1 MEKLDIFKITID
13 DEYSDGE
20 DLGIQQIAFTSNP
33 AIKIKGMAFSEVKP
47 KRYSFKD
54 DVKMRIAAPALI
66 PMTIYRNDEMGEYYV
81 QFTEEEVEK
90 IFVKFMSNLNNK
102 GKFNLEHNSEME
114 VPAFILEAWMVGRE
128 PKSDRSYSEFGVEVP
143 TGTIFVVSQVTNSE
157 YYTQLVNNE
166 QVGFSIEGFL
176 GMKLRK
182 HDGPYEKEL
191 AVESYNDYPEAA
203 VNNAKRAL
211 KYQEE
216 NKTRC
221 GTRVGWTRARQLA
234 NREVLSEET
243 INRMASFIRHK
254 QNSGTPYDE
263 GCGGL
268 MYDAWGGDAGI
279 NWAIKKAEQLK
290 KLKELKINL
299 SEMKEKEQ
307 KMGDLYLPDGEWEI
321 AGKTYVI
328 EGGQVTEIIDEKE
341 MMECECGTDEC
352 DCEGSEFTALQ
363 EEEVVEEVKEEIKE
377 EKIEEP
383 SMKEEEILN
392 LIEPKLEEIYK
403 MIADLN
409 VKIEGK
415 QDVVVEEK
423 KVEEVKMN
431 KHQIY
436 SEILKKLK

>member
-13 DEYSDGE
+13 EEYAEGE
-20 DLGIQQIAFTSNP
+20 DLGIQQIAFTKNP
-33 AIKIKGMAFSEVKP
+33 AIKVKGMAFSEIQP
-47 KRYSFKD
+47 KKFLFKD

-90 IFVKFMSNLNNK
+90 IFVKFMSNLNNS
-102 GKFNLEHNSEME
+102 GKFNLEHNVEME
-114 VPAFILEAWMVGRE
+114 VPAFILEAWMVGNDT
-128 PKSDRSYSEFGVEVP
+128 KADRSYSEFGVEVP
-143 TGTIFVVSQVTNSE
+143 KGSIFIVSQITNPQYYSE
-157 YYTQLVNNE
+157 LVENE

-182 HDGPYEKEL
+182 HDGPYQKEL
-191 AVESYNDYPEAA
+191 AVDSFNDYPEAA

-243 INRMASFIRHK
+243 INRMAAFIRHE
-254 QNSGTPYDE
+254 QNSKTPYDE

-268 MYDAWGGDAGI
+268 MYDAWGGSAGI

-290 KLKELKINL
+290 KNKELKINL
-299 SEMKEKEQ
+299 SEMEKEKT

-321 AGKTYVI
+321 GGKTYVI
-328 EGGQVTEIIDEKE
+328 EGGKVVEIIDENE
-341 MMECECGTDEC
+341 MVEGEKSTECNCG
-352 DCEGSEFTALQ
+352 GSKFNELQ
-363 EEEVVEEVKEEIKE
+363 EEVVEEVKEEIE

-383 SMKEEEILN
+383 TIDEEQIMN

-409 VKIEGK
+409 VKLESK
-415 QDVVVEEK
+415 QDVKIEEK

-431 KHQIY
+431 KQQAY

>member
-13 DEYSDGE
+13 EEYGEGE
-20 DLGIQQIAFTSNP
+20 DLGISQIAFTKTP
-33 AIKIKGMAFSEVKP
+33 AIKVKGLAFKEDKP
-47 KRYSFKD
+47 KKMIFTD
-54 DVKMRIAAPALI
+54 NIKMRIAAPALI

-102 GKFNLEHNSEME
+102 GKFNLEHNNDEV
-114 VPAFILEAWMVGRE
+114 VPAFILETWMVGSDT
-128 PKSDRSYSEFGVEVP
+128 KGDRSYTEFGVDVP
-143 TGTIFVVSQVTNSE
+143 KGTIFMVSQVTDPI
-157 YYTQLVNNE
+157 YYQELVTNE
-166 QVGFSIEGFL
+166 QYGFSIEGFL

-182 HDGPYEKEL
+182 HDGPYQKEL
-191 AVESYNDYPEAA
+191 QVDSFNDYPESA

-234 NREVLSEET
+234 NREVISEDT
-243 INRMASFIRHK
+243 INRMAAFIRHQ
-254 QNSGTPYDE
+254 QNSKTPYNE

-268 MYDAWGGDAGI
+268 MWDAWGGTEGI
-279 NWAIKKAEQLK
+279 NWAIRKSEQLK

-299 SEMKEKEQ
+299 TEMEKET

-328 EGGQVTEIIDEKE
+328 EGGRVTEIIDENE
-341 MMECECGTDEC
+341 MMEGEDSQSCNCG
-352 DCEGSEFTALQ
+352 GSTFNKLQ
-363 EEEVVEEVKEEIKE
+363 EEVTIDESIEEQVTEKITEPSIKE
-377 EKIEEP
+377 EEV
-383 SMKEEEILN
+383 MK

-409 VKIEGK
+409 VKLESK
-415 QDVVVEEK
+415 QDIMIEEK
-423 KVEEVKMN
+423 KVEEVKMS
-431 KHQIY
+431 KQQAY

>member
-13 DEYSDGE
+13 DEYGEGE
-20 DLGIQQIAFTSNP
+20 DLGIQQIAFTKTP
-33 AIKIKGMAFSEVKP
+33 AIKVKGMAFKEAEP
-47 KRYSFKD
+47 KKMFFTD
-54 DVKMRIAAPALI
+54 NIKMRIAAPALI

-90 IFVKFMSNLNNK
+90 IFVKFMSNLNNQ
-102 GKFNLEHNSEME
+102 GKFNLEHNNDEI
-114 VPAFILEAWMVGRE
+114 VPAFILEAWMVGSDT
-128 PKSDRSYSEFGVEVP
+128 KGDRSYTEFNVDVP
-143 TGTIFVVSQVTNSE
+143 KGTIFVVSQVTDPS
-157 YYTQLVNNE
+157 YYQQLVDNE

-182 HDGPYEKEL
+182 HEGPYQKEL
-191 AVESYNDYPEAA
+191 AIDSYNDYPDSA

-243 INRMASFIRHK
+243 INRMAGFIRHE
-254 QNSGTPYDE
+254 QNSKTPYDE

-268 MYDAWGGDAGI
+268 MWDAWGGTEGI
-279 NWAIKKAEQLK
+279 NWAIRKAEQLK

-299 SEMKEKEQ
+299 SEMEKET

-328 EGGQVTEIIDEKE
+328 EGGKVTEIIDENE
-341 MMECECGTDEC
+341 MIEGEDQQSCNCG
-352 DCEGSEFTALQ
+352 GSTFNELQ
-363 EEEVVEEVKEEIKE
+363 AEVPAETTVEEQVTEKITEPSIKEEEV
-377 EKIEEP
+377 
-383 SMKEEEILN
+383 MK

-409 VKIEGK
+409 VKLEGK
-415 QDVVVEEK
+415 QDIMIEEK

-431 KHQIY
+431 KQHAY
-436 SEILKKLK
+436 TEILKKLK

>member
-13 DEYSDGE
+13 EEYADGE
-20 DLGIQQIAFTSNP
+20 DLGIQQIAFTKTP
-33 AIKIKGMAFSEVKP
+33 AIKVKGMAFTEAEPHKFF
-47 KRYSFKD
+47 FKD
-54 DVKMRIAAPALI
+54 DIKMRIAAPALI

-90 IFVKFMSNLNNK
+90 IFVKFMSNLNNR
-102 GKFNLEHNSEME
+102 GKFNLEHNSEE
-114 VPAFILEAWMVGRE
+114 IVPAFILEAWMVGGE
-128 PKSDRSYSEFGVEVP
+128 PNSDRSYSEFGVEVP
-143 TGTIFVVSQVTNSE
+143 TGTIFVVSQITDAK
-157 YYTQLVNNE
+157 YYQELVDNE

-182 HDGPYEKEL
+182 HEGPYEKEL
-191 AVESYNDYPEAA
+191 AIDSFNDYPEAA

-234 NREVLSEET
+234 NREVLSEDT

-254 QNSGTPYDE
+254 QNAGTPYDE

-279 NWAIKKAEQLK
+279 NWAIKKAEQLRK
-290 KLKELKINL
+290 SKELKINL
-299 SEMKEKEQ
+299 NEMKEKE
-307 KMGDLYLPDGEWEI
+307 KLGDLYLPDGEWEI

-328 EGGQVTEIIDEKE
+328 EGGKVTEIIDEKE

-352 DCEGSEFTALQ
+352 DCEGTEFTALQ
-363 EEEVVEEVKEEIKE
+363 EEVVEEVKEEVKE
-377 EKIEEP
+377 DKIEEP
-383 SMKEEEILN
+383 TIKEEEIMN
-392 LIEPKLEEIYK
+392 LIQPKLDEIYK
-403 MIADLN
+403 MIADLK
-409 VKIEGK
+409 VQMESKEEVEI
-415 QDVVVEEK
+415 EEK
-423 KVEEVKMN
+423 KVEEVKMS
-431 KHQIY
+431 KQQAY
-436 SEILKKLK
+436 TEILKKLK